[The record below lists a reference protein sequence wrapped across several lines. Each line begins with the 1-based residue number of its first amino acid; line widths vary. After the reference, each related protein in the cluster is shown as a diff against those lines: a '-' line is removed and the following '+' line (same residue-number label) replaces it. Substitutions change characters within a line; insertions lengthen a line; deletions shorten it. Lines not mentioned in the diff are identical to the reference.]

1 MADKQ
6 TSLEDLKS
14 QVKSFVDEREWN
26 QFHSPKNL
34 AMSLSIES
42 AELMELFQWLD
53 LNESIEAMKKGRLRD
68 DALDEIADIIIY
80 AIAFCNSNNVDISE
94 AVKNKMK
101 KNIKKY
107 PSDKFRGHF

>member
-14 QVKSFVDEREWN
+14 QVKSFVDKREWN

-53 LNESIEAMKKGRLRD
+53 LNESIKAMKKGQLRN

-80 AIAFCNSNNVDISE
+80 AIAFCNSNNIDIAE
-94 AVKNKMK
+94 AIKNKME

-107 PSDKFRGHF
+107 PIDKFQGHF